1 MKKILLA
8 LLMIGGL
15 SSFSLPVPVD
25 INEKVLK
32 AFKEAFSDAKDVVW
46 SEVDSYYEVKFKQS
60 EVSAR
65 LKYDQEGN
73 VIEAYRYYQE
83 QQLPPYVLSK
93 LKKKFADKKVFGVTE
108 VTKESGLEYF
118 ITLEDQQHWYTVR
131 SDSFGNLDLQK
142 KFKKA

>member
-1 MKKILLA
+1 MKRIILA
-8 LLMIGGL
+8 LMMMAGL
-15 SSFSLPVPVD
+15 NSFATPSPAEV
-25 INEKVLK
+25 NEKVLK
-32 AFKEAFSDAKDVVW
+32 AFNETFSDAKDVIW
-46 SEVDSYYEVKFKQS
+46 SEYESYYEVKFKQS
-60 EVSAR
+60 EISAR

-83 QQLPPYVLSK
+83 QYLPPYVLCR
-93 LKKKFADKKVFGVTE
+93 LKKKYADKKVFGITE

-118 ITLEDQQHWYTVR
+118 ITLEDDQHWYTVR

>member
-8 LLMIGGL
+8 LMMIGSL
-15 SSFSLPVPVD
+15 SSFSLPPVND

-32 AFKEAFSDAKDVVW
+32 AFNQTFSDAKDAIW
-46 SEVDSYYEVKFKQS
+46 SEYDSYYEVKFKQS

-65 LKYDQEGN
+65 LKYDEEGN

-83 QQLPPYVLSK
+83 QQLPPYVLGR
-93 LKKKFADKKVFGVTE
+93 LKKKYADKKVFGITE
-108 VTKESGLEYF
+108 VTKESLLEYF
-118 ITLEDQQHWYTVR
+118 ITLEDDQHWYTVR